1 METSLNTPEHARHNN
16 ALRAWQ
22 LALLRFAITLDNA
35 DRLALLAIAAELDA
49 PGSRPPAGRAFKFFH
64 RASTELCEAIL
75 NPQHADSD
83 AVLQRHL
90 KRCDDERLE
99 RALAAAL
106 AIDIPR
112 ARPPATMP
120 RTAPRPNHDL
130 WRGLKPPSD
139 RKRA

>member
-1 METSLNTPEHARHNN
+1 METSSNAPERDRHNN

-22 LALLRFAITLDNA
+22 LALLRFAITQDNA
-35 DRLALLAIAAELDA
+35 DRLALLSIAAELDA
-49 PGSRPPAGRAFKFFH
+49 PGSRPPVQRVFKFFH
-64 RASTELCEAIL
+64 RASTELCHAIL
-75 NPQHADSD
+75 NPRHPDSD

-90 KRCDDERLE
+90 KRSDDERLK
-99 RALAAAL
+99 RALSAAL

-112 ARPPATMP
+112 ARPPATTP
-120 RTAPRPNHDL
+120 RVTPRPDRDL

>member
-1 METSLNTPEHARHNN
+1 METSSNTPEHSRRNN
-16 ALRAWQ
+16 TLRAWQ
-22 LALLRFAITLDNA
+22 LALLRFAITRDHA

-49 PGSRPPAGRAFKFFH
+49 PGSRPPVRRAFKFFH
-64 RASTELCEAIL
+64 RVSTELCHAIL
-75 NPQHADSD
+75 NPRHPDSD

-90 KRCDDERLE
+90 KRSDGERLK

-112 ARPPATMP
+112 ARPPTTTP
-120 RTAPRPNHDL
+120 RITPRLDLDL